1 MLNRKLFNS
10 KRDAEIARLK
20 MAIAKF
26 KEYDQERKQ
35 YYAEKMQ
42 RLGELESWY
51 NEIKDSKNDVT
62 QLRLKVAEQQEE
74 IKKLRKFIQ
83 IYRINT
89 NYSNEELNEGITIE
103 NLKRENKNLRDR
115 SKAMKETL
123 NNLILKVNKLEGHE
137 SLDE

>member
-35 YYAEKMQ
+35 YYADKMQ

-51 NEIKDSKNDVT
+51 EEMKSNGDELN
-62 QLRLKVAEQQEE
+62 QLKIKVAEQKEE
-74 IKKLRKFIQ
+74 IKRMRRSIELYKVRTDMDEDELRE
-83 IYRINT
+83 
-89 NYSNEELNEGITIE
+89 SITIE

-123 NNLILKVNKLEGHE
+123 NNLILKLSKLERHE

>member
-51 NEIKDSKNDVT
+51 EEMKSNGDELNQLKIKINEQKN
-62 QLRLKVAEQQEE
+62 E
-74 IKKLRKFIQ
+74 IKKLKKFI
-83 IYRINT
+83 
-89 NYSNEELNEGITIE
+89 ELYKVRTDMDEDELRESITIE

-123 NNLILKVNKLEGHE
+123 NNLILKVNKLERHE